1 MITSTHLPLFIAAA
15 PEKIRKIYR
24 KNSHNNL
31 NPFTAS
37 PLIRVYQYFQTIFVI
52 VVRLVNPDN
61 SIIFN
66 VKC

>member
-31 NPFTAS
+31 KPFTAS
-37 PLIRVYQYFQTIFVI
+37 YVMVYKYFQTVFLSLVI
-52 VVRLVNPDN
+52 
-61 SIIFN
+61 S
-66 VKC
+66 

>member
-31 NPFTAS
+31 KPFTAS
-37 PLIRVYQYFQTIFVI
+37 YVMVYKYFSNSFLITGY
-52 VVRLVNPDN
+52 LVNPDN